1 MKKTLMNKNTV
12 IMTIEYNPKYNAIDK
27 IYEINNILHAPL
39 SVLNEN
45 YSEED
50 LKMDTSKKYITIV
63 NLSLVDEENVEVI
76 RDFVANLGKELLA
89 TFDLLWTHGDETR
102 LEKIAELKLE
112 KTLKK

>member
-1 MKKTLMNKNTV
+1 MNKNTV
-12 IMTIEYNPKYNAIDK
+12 IMTIEYNPKYNTIDK
-27 IYEINNILHAPL
+27 IYEINNILHASL

-76 RDFVANLGKELLA
+76 RDFVAKLCKELLA